1 MNENERENFWKDV
14 FILFD
19 KENKGTIHFNLIH
32 NYLQSVGI
40 VIEKKEINK
49 EELKY
54 IMTNLGDKISEEEA
68 ETILSNFKIE
78 NGEIDYMEFLNKY
91 NINE

>member
-1 MNENERENFWKDV
+1 
-14 FILFD
+14 
-19 KENKGTIHFNLIH
+19 
-32 NYLQSVGI
+32 
-40 VIEKKEINK
+40 
-49 EELKY
+49 
-54 IMTNLGDKISEEEA
+54 MTNLGDKISEEEA